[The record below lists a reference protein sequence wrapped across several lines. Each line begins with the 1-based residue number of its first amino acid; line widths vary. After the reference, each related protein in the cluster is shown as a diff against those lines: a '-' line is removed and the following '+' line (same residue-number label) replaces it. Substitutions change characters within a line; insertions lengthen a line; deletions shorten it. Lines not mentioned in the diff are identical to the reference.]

1 MMPEYEVYVNGK
13 PKKIELN
20 RSGDD
25 SYAAKIDGRS
35 RSFSAPKKALV
46 GNKSFTVKLDE
57 KSYRVEVAKT
67 DQPKEISITVDK
79 TTFKTEVRIPARRA
93 AFASFEPTT
102 TVTRRA
108 VANKQILEGAIIA
121 PMTGK
126 IVSIKV
132 SKGDS
137 VKINQVL
144 CVVEAMKMENEIT
157 ASRAGIVKE
166 VLVSVG
172 SPVSEG
178 DPLVVIA

>member
-1 MMPEYEVYVNGK
+1 MMPEYDVYVNGK
-13 PKKIELN
+13 PRKIELT

-25 SYAAKIDGRS
+25 SYAAKIDGKS
-35 RSFSAPKKALV
+35 RSFSVPKKALA
-46 GNKSFTVKLDE
+46 GNKSFTIKLDGKPYQIE
-57 KSYRVEVAKT
+57 FAKT
-67 DQPKEISITVDK
+67 DQPKEISITVDR
-79 TTFKTEVRIPARRA
+79 TTFKTEVRIPARKA

-108 VANKQILEGAIIA
+108 VANKQILEGAINA

-137 VKINQVL
+137 VKTNQVL
-144 CVVEAMKMENEIT
+144 CVIEAMKMENEIA
-157 ASRAGIVKE
+157 ASKAGIVKE